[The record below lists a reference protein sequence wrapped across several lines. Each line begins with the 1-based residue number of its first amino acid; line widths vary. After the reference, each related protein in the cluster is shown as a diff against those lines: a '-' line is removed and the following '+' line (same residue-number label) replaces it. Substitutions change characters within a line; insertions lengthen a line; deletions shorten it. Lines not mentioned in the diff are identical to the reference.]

1 MVVRTVDRRGKS
13 FIPVSRIA
21 IEESRS
27 ESDERSEA
35 TEAESD
41 AADDAVAIGYL
52 NARRK
57 GWSRKR
63 TAQGDVA
70 MLMFITM

>member
-1 MVVRTVDRRGKS
+1 MHSKMEENITRVVVRTVDKRGKS
-13 FIPVSRIA
+13 FIPASRIA

-41 AADDAVAIGYL
+41 AADDAVAIDCVDTG
-52 NARRK
+52 K
-57 GWSRKR
+57 
-63 TAQGDVA
+63 
-70 MLMFITM
+70 